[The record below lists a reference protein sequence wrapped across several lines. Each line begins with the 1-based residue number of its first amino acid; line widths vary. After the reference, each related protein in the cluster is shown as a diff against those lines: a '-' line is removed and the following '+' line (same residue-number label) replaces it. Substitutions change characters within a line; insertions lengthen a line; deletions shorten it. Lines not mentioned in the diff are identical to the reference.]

1 MIPNDLK
8 EWRLLRQDVPG
19 RVGSAYGIRTRV
31 TGVRGRRPG
40 PLDECAT
47 CPKRIPIGPAKGT
60 TDVPERS
67 TRARGWLFRALRA
80 GRPDARRAFRALS
93 FVKDLPFT
101 KDRLP

>member
-47 CPKRIPIGPAKGT
+47 CPTRPSIGPAKGT

-67 TRARGWLFRALRA
+67 TGGRGEGCGGGWSLSA
-80 GRPDARRAFRALS
+80 GAGGGGGWGVGVVLLS
-93 FVKDLPFT
+93 FFFCSFG
-101 KDRLP
+101 